1 MRTLAL
7 FGLIVCP
14 GLAWCHEMSPRDFA
28 YGQLVL
34 PSREAVAAADTPA
47 AYRFALP
54 LAVYQNTVREDL
66 TDLRVFN
73 GEGVVIPYSLSRPA
87 ARSTASQTSV
97 EVPLFPLHDGARVS
111 LDGVRV
117 IINSAGSVVDL
128 QTQNAIASSNII
140 RQYLLDARGID
151 AALSR
156 LQLRWPDGAPQY
168 IGRLNIEVSEDLTSW
183 RELIVAPIANLRA
196 SGQSLIENQVDLP
209 ATKAKFWRLT
219 WLGAVPPFELSAV
232 TAGLS
237 SVLSEPDRTALDVV
251 GVPDSTNANE
261 YLFDLGAHVP
271 VSRINVLLPELN
283 SVLNVELS
291 SRPTPIAPWRPVV
304 HANFYRIKTDDGE
317 QQNAALSLNSDT
329 DRYWR
334 ARLIGDDSG
343 PRSPLRLHVEWV
355 PNEITFLAEGHA
367 PFLLAYGNAAATR
380 GEADLG
386 TLPNGLKIAP
396 ATLGPAQIT
405 GGINRLIPKPAPF
418 PLTRAA
424 LWSVLILAVV
434 LLGWMAYRI
443 AGESKEI
450 R

>member
-1 MRTLAL
+1 
-7 FGLIVCP
+7 
-14 GLAWCHEMSPRDFA
+14 
-28 YGQLVL
+28 
-34 PSREAVAAADTPA
+34 
-47 AYRFALP
+47 
-54 LAVYQNTVREDL
+54 
-66 TDLRVFN
+66 
-73 GEGVVIPYSLSRPA
+73 
-87 ARSTASQTSV
+87 
-97 EVPLFPLHDGARVS
+97 
-111 LDGVRV
+111 
-117 IINSAGSVVDL
+117 
-128 QTQNAIASSNII
+128 
-140 RQYLLDARGID
+140 
-151 AALSR
+151 
-156 LQLRWPDGAPQY
+156 
-168 IGRLNIEVSEDLTSW
+168 
-183 RELIVAPIANLRA
+183 
-196 SGQSLIENQVDLP
+196 
-209 ATKAKFWRLT
+209 
-219 WLGAVPPFELSAV
+219 
-232 TAGLS
+232 
-237 SVLSEPDRTALDVV
+237 
-251 GVPDSTNANE
+251 
-261 YLFDLGAHVP
+261 
-271 VSRINVLLPELN
+271 VLLPDLN

-291 SRPTPIAPWRPVV
+291 SRPTPNAPWRPVV

-334 ARLIGDDSG
+334 ARLVGDDTG
-343 PRSPLRLHVEWV
+343 PQSPLRLHVEWV

-386 TLPNGLKIAP
+386 TLPNSLKIAP